1 MDERSRSELLQRNEQ
16 IKAASTLAGNA
27 GLTIAAAGAGQWF
40 LMGLDEYALLWLLFG
55 GALMWVSVKA
65 LVMIEAEM

>member
-1 MDERSRSELLQRNEQ
+1 MDEKSRSELLQRNEQ

-27 GLTIAAAGAGQWF
+27 GLAIAAAGAGQWF
-40 LMGLDEYALLWLLFG
+40 LKGLDGYAMLWLLFG

-65 LVMIEAEM
+65 LMMLEAEI